1 MSLRKTR
8 KTLGSK
14 MRGRYFDEYRC
25 FQMSD
30 FYRGDSIRV
39 KGPKGS
45 LPVRG
50 VVTSVDS
57 ENNLI
62 LYKTA
67 DSDGNV
73 TVINNIV
80 SLEGRKY
87 NWLGNV

>member
-1 MSLRKTR
+1 
-8 KTLGSK
+8 
-14 MRGRYFDEYRC
+14 
-25 FQMSD
+25 MSD